1 MTSEQTCPTC
11 MSPVT
16 TAWNRCG
23 YCGSELVSPAAT
35 SSISSRKAFPAWL
48 AIAIGGGIALSIV
61 LVLVLQSMQPA
72 SDTPA
77 DPLPSSSESSIP
89 DASATPSNTPS
100 QGSAAELPFRE
111 PPQNLARALANSGG
125 NSASEIQRQ
134 LLAEGICKQELTKAE
149 FFDGRE
155 SSIYYEQWDAD
166 LVREC
171 IAEGPEVSDFRWVT
185 IFVGDEQVSKYS
197 RSQGILGNQIRIFG
211 DGWALQTTFTPGPD
225 FEPIQDDPVVSSIYK
240 LLGGSYV
247 QP

>member
-1 MTSEQTCPTC
+1 

-16 TAWNRCG
+16 AAWNRCG
-23 YCGSELVSPAAT
+23 YCGSELASPST
-35 SSISSRKAFPAWL
+35 SNSKGLRKPFPTWL
-48 AIAIGGGIALSIV
+48 AVAIGGGIALSII
-61 LVLVLQSMQPA
+61 LVLILQSLQSA
-72 SDTPA
+72 SDTSL
-77 DPLPSSSESSIP
+77 DPVPNSVK
-89 DASATPSNTPS
+89 SATPDSTVTPS
-100 QGSAAELPFRE
+100 ASPSENSDSDLPFRE
-111 PPQNLARALANSGG
+111 PPKNLNQALSNSGG
-125 NSASEIQRQ
+125 NLATDIQQQLVSA
-134 LLAEGICKQELTKAE
+134 GICKQELTKAE

-197 RSQGILGNQIRIFG
+197 RGQDLLGNQIRIFG

-225 FEPIQDDPVVSSIYK
+225 FYPIQDDPVVSSIYK